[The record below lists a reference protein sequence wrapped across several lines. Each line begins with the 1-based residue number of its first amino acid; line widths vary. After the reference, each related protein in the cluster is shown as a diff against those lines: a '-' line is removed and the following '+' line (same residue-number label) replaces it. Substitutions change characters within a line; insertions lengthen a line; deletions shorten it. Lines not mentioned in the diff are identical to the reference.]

1 MAERA
6 AFCAFENENLHR
18 GGSCGLWQQ
27 RACFLTKLI
36 SYCIEGRPRAAMT
49 TWRLRDYIPTR
60 NLHKFRLTERQL
72 LVALRR
78 FVIVYLHGGRH
89 RQEESLHSK
98 GGPHDDVRGEHA
110 RAQPL
115 GNGRR

>member
-1 MAERA
+1 
-6 AFCAFENENLHR
+6 
-18 GGSCGLWQQ
+18 
-27 RACFLTKLI
+27 
-36 SYCIEGRPRAAMT
+36 MT
-49 TWRLRDYIPTR
+49 NVTEKRLRDYTR